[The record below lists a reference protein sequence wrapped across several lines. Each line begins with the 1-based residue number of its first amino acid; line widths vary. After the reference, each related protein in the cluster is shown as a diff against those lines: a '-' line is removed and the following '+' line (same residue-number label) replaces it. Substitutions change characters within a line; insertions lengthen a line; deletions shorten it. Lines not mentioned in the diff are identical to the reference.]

1 MGHFYFKDRWGGFDD
16 GLYAAARFLE
26 ILANNDCSSDELFA
40 QFPER
45 CSTSEIQIPIDESQ
59 KISLI
64 QTVVNQNKDMPNANI
79 STVDGL
85 RIEFSY
91 GWGIVR
97 ASNTGSYLVA
107 RFEANSEGELQQ
119 VKSTFK
125 DLLQKADP
133 MMLLVF

>member
-1 MGHFYFKDRWGGFDD
+1 
-16 GLYAAARFLE
+16 
-26 ILANNDCSSDELFA
+26 
-40 QFPER
+40 
-45 CSTSEIQIPIDESQ
+45 
-59 KISLI
+59 
-64 QTVVNQNKDMPNANI
+64 VVNQNKDMPNANI

-133 MMLLVF
+133 MMLLSF

>member
-1 MGHFYFKDRWGGFDD
+1 M
-16 GLYAAARFLE
+16 YAAARFLE
-26 ILANNDCSSDELFA
+26 ILSNNFDTTSDDLFA

-45 CSTSEIQIPIDESQ
+45 CSTPEIQIPIDESQ
-59 KISLI
+59 KASLI

-79 STVDGL
+79 STIDGL
-85 RIEFSY
+85 RIEFTH

-107 RFEANSEGELQQ
+107 RFEANSEEELQQ

-133 MMLLVF
+133 MMLLSF